1 MRQQYMFRAAPAFA
15 LFADY
20 PLARRAPTERAL
32 EGRAFPGRHGPP
44 VLSPAPMSLCI
55 PAFRVQPTQRLWPP
69 SMAQRLGGGG
79 VWEEVWIGPSP
90 PKAVRPAAI
99 ESLARGESLILLPG
113 VASEAQCLELLAA
126 ATAAADRERAATRA
140 PLARRLAEKMV
151 RLSTA
156 AAGPAAAAGVPELDL
171 EEGTQAEP
179 LAGAPAELIDAVLL
193 RVLARIDSDLPQ
205 LAPALFSGPPSARE
219 MRAMHECGGLEFSP
233 REPAINVYGRG
244 GEFAPHQDHQALTVL
259 VPLSPPSAFEG
270 GGTGFWPRGAD
281 ERAARRAPPALVL
294 RPPAGTALLFAGSV
308 THAGLPVRTGERAVL
323 VASFSQRARRVAA
336 DVSECCTCA

>member
-1 MRQQYMFRAAPAFA
+1 
-15 LFADY
+15 
-20 PLARRAPTERAL
+20 
-32 EGRAFPGRHGPP
+32 
-44 VLSPAPMSLCI
+44 
-55 PAFRVQPTQRLWPP
+55 
-69 SMAQRLGGGG
+69 MAQRLGGGGG

-90 PKAVRPAAI
+90 PAVVRPAAI

-113 VASEAQCLELLAA
+113 VASEAQCLDLLAA

-140 PLARRLAEKMV
+140 PLARRLANKMV

-156 AAGPAAAAGVPELDL
+156 AAAAGVTELDL

-205 LAPALFSGPPSARE
+205 LAPALFAGPPSARK

-233 REPAINVYGRG
+233 REPAVNVYGRG

-308 THAGLPVRTGERAVL
+308 THAGLPVRAGERAVL

-336 DVSECCTCA
+336 PMCM

>member
-1 MRQQYMFRAAPAFA
+1 MFF
-15 LFADY
+15 
-20 PLARRAPTERAL
+20 
-32 EGRAFPGRHGPP
+32 
-44 VLSPAPMSLCI
+44 CI
-55 PAFRVQPTQRLWPP
+55 PAFWVQPTQRLWPP

-79 VWEEVWIGPSP
+79 VWEEVRIGPSP
-90 PKAVRPAAI
+90 PTVVRPAAI

-140 PLARRLAEKMV
+140 PLARRLADKMV

-156 AAGPAAAAGVPELDL
+156 AAGPAAAAGVPELDI

-205 LAPALFSGPPSARE
+205 LAPALFAGVPSK

-270 GGTGFWPRGAD
+270 GGTGFWSRGAD
-281 ERAARRAPPALVL
+281 ECAARRAPPALVL

-308 THAGLPVRTGERAVL
+308 THAGLPVRAGE
-323 VASFSQRARRVAA
+323 
-336 DVSECCTCA
+336 

>member
-1 MRQQYMFRAAPAFA
+1 M
-15 LFADY
+15 L
-20 PLARRAPTERAL
+20 
-32 EGRAFPGRHGPP
+32 
-44 VLSPAPMSLCI
+44 LCI
-55 PAFRVQPTQRLWPP
+55 PAFWVQPTQCLWPP

-90 PKAVRPAAI
+90 PTVVRPAAI

-140 PLARRLAEKMV
+140 PLARRLADKMV

-156 AAGPAAAAGVPELDL
+156 AAGPAAALNAAAGVPELDI

-205 LAPALFSGPPSARE
+205 LAPALFAGAPSK

-233 REPAINVYGRG
+233 CEPAINVYGRG

-270 GGTGFWPRGAD
+270 GGTGFWSRGAD
-281 ERAARRAPPALVL
+281 ECAARRAPPALVL

-308 THAGLPVRTGERAVL
+308 THAGLPVRAGE
-323 VASFSQRARRVAA
+323 
-336 DVSECCTCA
+336 

>member
-1 MRQQYMFRAAPAFA
+1 
-15 LFADY
+15 
-20 PLARRAPTERAL
+20 
-32 EGRAFPGRHGPP
+32 
-44 VLSPAPMSLCI
+44 
-55 PAFRVQPTQRLWPP
+55 
-69 SMAQRLGGGG
+69 MAQRLGGGG

-90 PKAVRPAAI
+90 PTVVRPAAI

-140 PLARRLAEKMV
+140 PLARRLADKMV
-151 RLSTA
+151 RLSRTA

-205 LAPALFSGPPSARE
+205 LAPALFAGPPSARK

-233 REPAINVYGRG
+233 REPAVNVYGRG
-244 GEFAPHQDHQALTVL
+244 GEFAPHRDHQALTVL

-308 THAGLPVRTGERAVL
+308 THAGLPVRAGERAVL
-323 VASFSQRARRVAA
+323 VASFSQRVRRVAA

>member
-1 MRQQYMFRAAPAFA
+1 M
-15 LFADY
+15 L
-20 PLARRAPTERAL
+20 
-32 EGRAFPGRHGPP
+32 
-44 VLSPAPMSLCI
+44 LCI

-90 PKAVRPAAI
+90 PTVVRPAAI

-156 AAGPAAAAGVPELDL
+156 VAGPAAAAGVPELDL

-205 LAPALFSGPPSARE
+205 LAPALFAAATFGRHRFRRHRSRE
-219 MRAMHECGGLEFSP
+219 KK
-233 REPAINVYGRG
+233 
-244 GEFAPHQDHQALTVL
+244 
-259 VPLSPPSAFEG
+259 
-270 GGTGFWPRGAD
+270 
-281 ERAARRAPPALVL
+281 RRA
-294 RPPAGTALLFAGSV
+294 FFSD
-308 THAGLPVRTGERAVL
+308 
-323 VASFSQRARRVAA
+323 SFEKES
-336 DVSECCTCA
+336 